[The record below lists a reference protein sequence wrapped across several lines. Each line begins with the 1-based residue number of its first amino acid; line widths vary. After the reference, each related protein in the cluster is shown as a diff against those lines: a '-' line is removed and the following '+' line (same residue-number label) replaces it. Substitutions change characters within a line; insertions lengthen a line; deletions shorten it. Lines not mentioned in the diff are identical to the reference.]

1 MSRPEF
7 PNCIMPVG
15 VIQHI
20 RQEQDYYDE
29 NPERCEREQ
38 RQQEENREL
47 ERQERLAWEENNR
60 PAD

>member
-20 RQEQDYYDE
+20 RQEQDSYDQD
-29 NPERCEREQ
+29 PERYERHERQREEERQMEQQQERE
-38 RQQEENREL
+38 
-47 ERQERLAWEENNR
+47 AWEQQQ
-60 PAD
+60 